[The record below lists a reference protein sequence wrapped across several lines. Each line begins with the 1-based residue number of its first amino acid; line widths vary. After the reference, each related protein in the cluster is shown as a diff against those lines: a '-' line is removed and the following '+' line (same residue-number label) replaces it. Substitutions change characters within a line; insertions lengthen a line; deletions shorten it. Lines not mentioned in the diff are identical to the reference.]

1 MALRSKIMKLS
12 PAEYERYY
20 QALGIQESD
29 LLSPR
34 DVGLAELPADVVLS
48 EAERRS
54 VGAFLPAWNRMDARM
69 KIDAAQAA
77 ERRALK
83 VRDPDQ
89 KRLDAWTAY
98 LLLGRVRGSEE
109 RREYMAK
116 VARGDAI
123 LPAPQPRKRARRPAA
138 AQPIVSDFR
147 EQIDARLRARGITGV
162 VHETITNTTAD
173 GDTLTIHHL
182 RAKRG

>member
-1 MALRSKIMKLS
+1 MKLS

-20 QALGIQESD
+20 QALGIHESD

-34 DVGLAELPADVVLS
+34 DVELAELPTDVVLS

-54 VGAFLPAWNRMDARM
+54 VGAFLPTWNRMDARM

-77 ERRALK
+77 ERRVLK
-83 VRDPDQ
+83 SRNPEPL

-98 LLLGRVRGSEE
+98 LLLGRVRGCEE
-109 RREYMAK
+109 RREFMAK
-116 VARGDAI
+116 VARGDAVH
-123 LPAPQPRKRARRPAA
+123 PASQSRKRARRPAA
-138 AQPIVSDFR
+138 LQPSVSDFR
-147 EQIDARLRARGITGV
+147 ESIDARLRAKGITGV
-162 VHETITNTTAD
+162 IHETITATTAD
-173 GDTLTIHHL
+173 GDALTIHHL

>member
-1 MALRSKIMKLS
+1 MKLS
-12 PAEYERYY
+12 PADYDRYY
-20 QALGIQESD
+20 QALGIHESD

-34 DVGLAELPADVVLS
+34 DVELTELPADVALS

-54 VGAFLPAWNRMDARM
+54 VGSFLPAWNRMDARM

-77 ERRALK
+77 ERRVLK
-83 VRDPDQ
+83 SRDPDHL

-98 LLLGRVRGSEE
+98 LLLGRVRGCEE
-109 RREYMAK
+109 RREFMAK
-116 VARGDAI
+116 VARGDAV

-138 AQPIVSDFR
+138 AQPIVSDVR
-147 EQIDARLRARGITGV
+147 EQINARLRAKGITGV
-162 VHETITNTTAD
+162 IHETITETTAD

>member
-1 MALRSKIMKLS
+1 MKLS
-12 PAEYERYY
+12 PADYDRYY
-20 QALGIQESD
+20 QALGIHESD

-34 DVGLAELPADVVLS
+34 DVELTELPADAALS

-54 VGAFLPAWNRMDARM
+54 VGSFLPAWNRMDARM

-77 ERRALK
+77 ERRVLK
-83 VRDPDQ
+83 GRDPDHL

-98 LLLGRVRGSEE
+98 LLLGRVRGCEE
-109 RREYMAK
+109 RREFMAK
-116 VARGDAI
+116 VARGDAV

-138 AQPIVSDFR
+138 AQPIVSHVR
-147 EQIDARLRARGITGV
+147 EQINARLRAKGITGV
-162 VHETITNTTAD
+162 IHETITETTAD

>member
-1 MALRSKIMKLS
+1 MKLS

-20 QALGIQESD
+20 QALGIHESD

-34 DVGLAELPADVVLS
+34 DVELAELPADVVLS

-54 VGAFLPAWNRMDARM
+54 VGSFLPEWNRMDARM

-77 ERRALK
+77 ERRVLK
-83 VRDPDQ
+83 SRDPDHL

-98 LLLGRVRGSEE
+98 LLLGRVRGCEE
-109 RREYMAK
+109 RREFMAK
-116 VARGDAI
+116 VARGDAV
-123 LPAPQPRKRARRPAA
+123 LPAPKPRKRARRPAA

-147 EQIDARLRARGITGV
+147 EQIDARLRAKGITGV
-162 VHETITNTTAD
+162 THETITETTAD